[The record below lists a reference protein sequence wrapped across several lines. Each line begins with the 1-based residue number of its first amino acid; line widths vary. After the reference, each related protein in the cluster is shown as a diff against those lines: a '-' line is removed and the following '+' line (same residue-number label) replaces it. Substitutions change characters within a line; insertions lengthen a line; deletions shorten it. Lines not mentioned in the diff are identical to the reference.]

1 MYKVRL
7 SRNMQHAIDTAVE
20 NSKNSEFVTE
30 AVAESDRATQEYER
44 LMETDERY
52 RQLVESKFL

>member
-7 SRNMQHAIDTAVE
+7 SRNMQYAIDTAVE

-30 AVAESDRATQEYER
+30 AVAESDRATQEYGR